1 MVMVV
6 HPGAL
11 NISWQPPVEIDQN
24 GPITYVVEYTSIE
37 SNNTLN
43 DTVTNGT
50 TLAIS
55 ALDVFSD
62 YSIRVAAVT
71 FNGTGPFSNPV
82 MEISGHEGMSLNFN
96 DNFKWS

>member
-1 MVMVV
+1 MVMSV

-11 NISWQPPVEIDQN
+11 NVSWQPPAEEYQN
-24 GPITYVVEYTSIE
+24 GPITYLVEYTNIE
-37 SNNTLN
+37 SNTTLN
-43 DTVTNGT
+43 DTTSET

-71 FNGTGPFSNPV
+71 LNGTGPFSDPV
-82 MEISGHEGMSLNFN
+82 MEISGHEGGYKY
-96 DNFKWS
+96 DY